1 MIDIEVVLSQEP
13 TRVIGT
19 QSGKDL
25 YLAEAFELT
34 KVSVKQALHGTS
46 SEVMRD
52 KSTTEVCYPALPIHL
67 AHRDAAISKNLLRH
81 HSRHLR

>member
-1 MIDIEVVLSQEP
+1 VIDIEVVLSQEP

-34 KVSVKQALHGTS
+34 VK
-46 SEVMRD
+46 
-52 KSTTEVCYPALPIHL
+52 
-67 AHRDAAISKNLLRH
+67 
-81 HSRHLR
+81 